1 MSANNAEPLPAAH
14 DLPGETC
21 LRFTM
26 KIINTELQK
35 YPLSVQSIEDEAD
48 LSAFGK
54 KPSKRVIIGISIIVI
69 SYIIGWPAVGVLG
82 VLSFYFDEPLLLAV
96 GGPLIYG
103 LSYLVLFLGVYL
115 AGAQYS
121 KSFFRW
127 ATRVTMEKLTD
138 RH

>member
-1 MSANNAEPLPAAH
+1 
-14 DLPGETC
+14 
-21 LRFTM
+21 M
-26 KIINTELQK
+26 KIINRIAET
-35 YPLSVQSIEDEAD
+35 PFVRSAIEDKAD

-54 KPSKRVIIGISIIVI
+54 KPSKRVIIGLGIIII

-82 VLSFYFDEPLLLAV
+82 ALSFSFDEPLLLAV

-121 KSFFRW
+121 KSLFRW
-127 ATRVTMEKLTD
+127 ATRVTMEKLMN
-138 RH
+138 RR